1 MSEILSAND
10 PAFTRLDT
18 AMQTAGEEY
27 KRLLERLTNLITE
40 ITNGDIQGDPAKDL
54 LNKFQSKENEFRGL
68 AQTINEAEQYIAEQK
83 ARFGMMMGNIES
95 GMR

>member
-1 MSEILSAND
+1 MEILSANNE
-10 PAFTRLDT
+10 AFKRLDE

-27 KRLLERLTNLITE
+27 KRLLERLINLINE

-54 LNKFQSKENEFRGL
+54 LNKFQSKESDFRGL

-83 ARFGMMMGNIES
+83 ARFGAMMGNIEA